1 MRYIPISQLSAGM
14 VCGKNLYDVNNQ
26 LMLKSGH
33 VIRHSYIE
41 RIRHLGYQGI
51 YIEDDFGADIVIKDV
66 IPTEMRMTAVNL
78 IRDIC
83 ESSVGG
89 VNNYA
94 GINRTIMETQSL
106 VYSIIHQITE
116 SEETLVNLIDLKF
129 HDDYTFFHSVNVAI
143 LSMLLGTQLDLDK
156 EELVSLGMSAILHDI
171 GKMFIS
177 KSLLHK
183 IDSLAPGEY
192 EVLKQHTLY
201 GYDFLR
207 GTLNMPASVSIGALQ
222 HHEHYN
228 GAGYPKGLVGDRIHL
243 YGRIICLADVY
254 DSLTANRPYR
264 KAMSVKD
271 ALSFISNG
279 KWHLFDP
286 KLAEG
291 FMKKI
296 APYPI
301 GTYVRLNSG
310 YIGIVYKNYTDAFN
324 RPVIKV
330 ILDPIG
336 KKINP
341 LYVDLKNEKQL
352 QSLTIAGANEMNV
365 VEMIQKCS

>member
-1 MRYIPISQLSAGM
+1 MRYIPISRLSAGM
-14 VCGKNLYDVNNQ
+14 VCGKNLYDINNQ

-51 YIEDDFGADIVIKDV
+51 YIEDDFGADIIIKDV

-83 ESSVGG
+83 ISSVGG
-89 VNNYA
+89 VGNTTN
-94 GINRTIMETQSL
+94 ISRTIMETQSL
-106 VYSIIHQITE
+106 VNNIIHQITHN
-116 SEETLVNLIDLKF
+116 EETLVNLIDLKF

-143 LSMLLGTQLDLDK
+143 LSMLLGIELNLSNEQ
-156 EELVSLGMSAILHDI
+156 LVSLGMSAILHDI
-171 GKMFIS
+171 GKMFIN

-183 IDSLAPGEY
+183 TDSLAPGEY
-192 EVLKQHTLY
+192 EVLQQHTIY

-207 GTLNMPASVSIGALQ
+207 GTLAMPPSVSIGALQ

-228 GAGYPKGLVGDRIHL
+228 GNGYPSGVVGQDIHL
-243 YGRIICLADVY
+243 YGRIICISDVY

-264 KAMSVKD
+264 KAMNVQE

-279 KWHLFDP
+279 KLTLFDP
-286 KLAEG
+286 ELADG

-310 YIGIVYKNYTDAFN
+310 YIGIVFKNYNDAFN
-324 RPVIKV
+324 RPIIKV
-330 ILDPIG
+330 ILDPLG

-352 QSLTIAGANEMNV
+352 RSLKIVGANEMNV
-365 VEMIQKCS
+365 VEMIQNCS